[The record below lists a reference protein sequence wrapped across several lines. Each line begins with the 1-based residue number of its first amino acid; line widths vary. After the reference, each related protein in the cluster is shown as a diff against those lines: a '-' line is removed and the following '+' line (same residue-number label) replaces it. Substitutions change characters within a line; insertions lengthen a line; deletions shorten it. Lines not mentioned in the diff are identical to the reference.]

1 MARTT
6 FSGPVASDNGFIGGT
21 ASSPITV
28 TSAQN
33 ISSFYGTTS
42 ATTGDTRL
50 SYNRLAFTSTGSGET
65 LRAFSVVTGASA
77 ATGGTINGA
86 HISTSINTT
95 GTISGAANAIRATLG
110 GTATTPG
117 GTLAVLQLDTDY
129 STNVTLGATSSF
141 IRVTDSG
148 SQTGEVQNLINIATG
163 PDATV
168 APSASAVAASPSKVL
183 KVMVAGT
190 PYYVPAYATFTP

>member
-1 MARTT
+1 MSRTT

-28 TSAQN
+28 TTATN
-33 ISSFYGTTS
+33 VSSSYVTAS
-42 ATTGDTRL
+42 NTTGDVRL
-50 SYNRLAFTSTGSGET
+50 NYSRLTFTSTGSGET
-65 LRAFSVVTGASA
+65 ARFLTRVTGANA

-86 HISTSINTT
+86 HISTSINT
-95 GTISGAANAIRATLG
+95 GGSISGAANAIRATLG

-129 STNVTLGATSSF
+129 GVNVTLGAASSF

-148 SQTGEVQNLINIATG
+148 SQTGEVQNLFNIETG
-163 PDATV
+163 PAATV
-168 APSASAVAASPSKVL
+168 APTATSVTTVAKAIKVRI
-183 KVMVAGT
+183 AGT
-190 PYYVPAYATFTP
+190 DYYVPAYATFS

>member
-6 FSGPVASDNGFIGGT
+6 FSGPVASDNGFISGSAT
-21 ASSPITV
+21 SPISV
-28 TSAQN
+28 TSAGN
-33 ISSFYGTTS
+33 ISSSYATTS

-50 SYNRLAFTSTGSGET
+50 SYQRLAFTSTGSGET
-65 LRAFSVVTGASA
+65 LRAFSVVTGAGA

-95 GTISGAANAIRATLG
+95 GTISGAANALRATLG
-110 GTATTPG
+110 GSATTPG

-129 STNVTLGATSSF
+129 ATNVTLGAASSF

-148 SQTGEVQNLINIATG
+148 AQTGEVQNLFNIESGPAATIVATG
-163 PDATV
+163 TV
-168 APSASAVAASPSKVL
+168 GGTAKGIKILIGGVAHYITV
-183 KVMVAGT
+183 GT
-190 PYYVPAYATFTP
+190 SIS

>member
-6 FSGPVASDNGFIGGT
+6 FSGPVASDNGFIGGSST
-21 ASSPITV
+21 SPITV

-33 ISSFYGTTS
+33 ISSFYGSTS

-65 LRAFSVVTGASA
+65 LRAFSVVTGAGA

-95 GTISGAANAIRATLG
+95 GTISGAANALRATLG
-110 GTATTPG
+110 GSATTPG

-129 STNVTLGATSSF
+129 ATNVTLGSTSSF

-148 SQTGEVQNLINIATG
+148 AQTGEVQNLINIETG
-163 PDATV
+163 PAATV
-168 APSASAVAASPSKVL
+168 APAASAVTTVSKAL
-183 KVMVAGT
+183 KVMIGGT
-190 PYYVPAYATFTP
+190 AYYVPAYATFTP